1 MRPALTVAPGETLE
15 DAARRMTMH
24 GVSHLVV
31 VDPVKQDP
39 LGVLS
44 TLDLAVVLGAAWSP
58 PLDTDPY
65 FPAAGSRL

>member
-1 MRPALTVAPGETLE
+1 
-15 DAARRMTMH
+15 MTMY

-31 VDPVKQDP
+31 VDPVKQRP

-44 TLDLAVVLGAAWSP
+44 TLDLAVILGAAWSP

-65 FPAAGSRL
+65 FSAAGSRL